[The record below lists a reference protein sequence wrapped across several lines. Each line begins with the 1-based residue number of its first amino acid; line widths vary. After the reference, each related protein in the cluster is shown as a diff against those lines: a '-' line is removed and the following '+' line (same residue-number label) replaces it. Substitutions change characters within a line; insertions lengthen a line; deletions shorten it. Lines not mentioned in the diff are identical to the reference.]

1 MRNAPADFFYI
12 NDLEKKNLHQLKAF
26 VENFSNSNELF
37 FLNHEPNFSI
47 RSIKTCGFFLTFK
60 FIDKDTLKKVHEDLL
75 AHRKTGGGP
84 SINNESTTDE
94 KFKRRNL
101 DFLK

>member
-1 MRNAPADFFYI
+1 MHQLIFFLYKWFG
-12 NDLEKKNLHQLKAF
+12 KKNLHQLKAF

-37 FLNHEPNFSI
+37 FLNHEPNVSI
-47 RSIKTCGFFLTFK
+47 RSIKTCVFFLTFK

>member
-1 MRNAPADFFYI
+1 M
-12 NDLEKKNLHQLKAF
+12 
-26 VENFSNSNELF
+26 
-37 FLNHEPNFSI
+37 
-47 RSIKTCGFFLTFK
+47 CFFLTFK

-84 SINNESTTDE
+84 SINNESTTDKE
-94 KFKRRNL
+94 FKRRNL

>member
-1 MRNAPADFFYI
+1 MI
-12 NDLEKKNLHQLKAF
+12 WKKNLHQLKAF

-37 FLNHEPNFSI
+37 FLNHEPNVSI
-47 RSIKTCGFFLTFK
+47 RSIKILTFK

-84 SINNESTTDE
+84 SINNESTTDKE
-94 KFKRRNL
+94 FKRRNL

>member
-1 MRNAPADFFYI
+1 MRNAPADFFLYKWFG
-12 NDLEKKNLHQLKAF
+12 KKNLHQLKAF

-37 FLNHEPNFSI
+37 FLNHEPNVSI
-47 RSIKTCGFFLTFK
+47 RSIKTCVFFLTFK

-84 SINNESTTDE
+84 SINNESATDE